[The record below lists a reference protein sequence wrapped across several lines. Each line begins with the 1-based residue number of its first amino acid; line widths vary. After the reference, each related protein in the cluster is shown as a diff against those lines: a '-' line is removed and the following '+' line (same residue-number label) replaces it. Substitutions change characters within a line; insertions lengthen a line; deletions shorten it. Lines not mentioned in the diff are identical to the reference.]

1 MIELQPKQREAARDP
16 VSPKKSCGHALIADA
31 LRHCGVK
38 RVVGITGTP
47 VDQIFSEC
55 AARGIRPIG
64 ARHQQTAVLMAAT
77 SNAPSPVPPDRSGHA
92 GRTAER
98 F

>member
-64 ARHQQTAVLMAAT
+64 ARPTRSPAT
-77 SNAPSPVPPDRSGHA
+77 RCLGRSEL
-92 GRTAER
+92 RSTR
-98 F
+98 W